1 MASPFLE
8 NLKNAVDKGDFN
20 SEAAKKIKAVD
31 ELADTKIDSKEK
43 IDERLK
49 VAGIKIVTEEEA
61 EVINADYE
69 VKMQEIKQ
77 KDLVLKQIRIL
88 QEIDET
94 IKLSV
99 GDLKDFI
106 QTLEESFDKK
116 NPLHAELFIEIE
128 KMKNI
133 YDPVLIEYKPK
144 TPKTI

>member
-31 ELADTKIDSKEK
+31 ELADTKIDSEEK

-49 VAGIKIVTEEEA
+49 IAGVKTVSEEEA
-61 EVINADYE
+61 EVINAEYE
-69 VKMQEIKQ
+69 IKMQEIKE
-77 KDLVLKQIRIL
+77 KDLVLKQIKTL

-106 QTLEESFDKK
+106 QTLEESFDKE
-116 NPLHAELFIEIE
+116 NPLHAELFTEIE

-133 YDPVLIEYKPK
+133 YDPVLMEYKH
-144 TPKTI
+144 KTI

>member
-31 ELADTKIDSKEK
+31 ELADTKIDSEEK

-49 VAGIKIVTEEEA
+49 IAGIKTVTEEEA

-77 KDLVLKQIRIL
+77 KDLVLKQIKIL

-106 QTLEESFDKK
+106 LTLEESFDKE
-116 NPLHAELFIEIE
+116 NPLHAELFTEIE

-133 YDPVLIEYKPK
+133 YDPVLMEYKPK
-144 TPKTI
+144 TI